1 MKKWLRLLARPILLS
16 ALWNRLEA
24 FKEEKMIHELQ
35 DKKARKIQRAYKRW
49 RRKRG
54 KTMEARNV
62 LNIKK

>member
-24 FKEEKMIHELQ
+24 FKEAKMLQELQ
-35 DKKARKIQRAYKRW
+35 EKKARKIQRAYRRW
-49 RRKRG
+49 IRRKG
-54 KTMEARNV
+54 KTMEARNI